1 MPQKSSIIFSRNP
14 DLKRNKQLVSMLTR
28 ILLICLIPSTVVLA
42 STDAFQRSQV
52 GPVGLLKDPWEI
64 LYAPN
69 GKLWIT
75 ERSKGEVSEVDPQSG
90 AKRSLLKIEDV
101 YPFVG
106 QAGLL
111 GIDHHPDLG
120 KGVNE
125 DWVYLT
131 YTYQSGD
138 SPFQRLVRYRYET
151 LNDLGQ
157 FVDPKVLLENLP
169 SGNDHISGRLKVG
182 PDKKIYLTIGD
193 MGANQFGNKCKP
205 IESQRIPASEEIQLQ
220 DWSAYKGKILRI
232 NLDGSVP
239 GDNPLISGIQSHI
252 YSYGH
257 RNAQGLAFSK
267 NGYLFSSEHGPK
279 SDDEVNRIEAG
290 MNYGWPHIAGKQ
302 DNQAYTY
309 CNWSTH
315 PSCEVLKFSD
325 YFCPKSIPTNLESD
339 WYHSNFKEPLQ
350 TFFTVPNDHNFRQRS
365 CGHEFI
371 CWPTIATSSLEAYDS
386 DSIPN
391 WSSSLLVVSLK
402 HGQLYRLKLDSSRSR
417 IEEKTE
423 SLFRTQNRYRDIAIH
438 PDGKTFYLITDSEGL
453 TKAIKGGST
462 KDLHHPGT
470 ILQFSFRDTH

>member
-1 MPQKSSIIFSRNP
+1 
-14 DLKRNKQLVSMLTR
+14 LKRNKQLVSMLTR

-111 GIDHHPDLG
+111 GMDHHPNLG
-120 KGVNE
+120 KGLKE

-138 SPFQRLVRYRYET
+138 RPFQRLVRYRYET

-239 GDNPLISGIQSHI
+239 SDNPLISRIQSHI

-371 CWPTIATSSLEAYDS
+371 CWPTIATSSLEAYES

-417 IEEKTE
+417 IEENPE

>member
-1 MPQKSSIIFSRNP
+1 M
-14 DLKRNKQLVSMLTR
+14 KRNKQLVSMLTR

-69 GKLWIT
+69 GKFWIT

-90 AKRSLLKIEDV
+90 AKRKLLKIEDV

-111 GIDHHPDLG
+111 GMDHHPNLG

-138 SPFQRLVRYRYET
+138 RPFQRLVRYRYET

-205 IESQRIPASEEIQLQ
+205 IESQRIPTSEEIQQQ

-239 GDNPLISGIQSHI
+239 SDNPLISGIQSHI

-371 CWPTIATSSLEAYDS
+371 CWPTIATSSLEAYES
-386 DSIPN
+386 DSIPY

-402 HGQLYRLKLDSSRSR
+402 HGQLYRLKLDNSLSR
-417 IEEKTE
+417 IEEKPE

>member
-1 MPQKSSIIFSRNP
+1 
-14 DLKRNKQLVSMLTR
+14 LKRNKQLVSMLTR
-28 ILLICLIPSTVVLA
+28 ILLIWVIPTAVVFA
-42 STDAFQRSQV
+42 STNSFQRSQV

-90 AKRSLLKIEDV
+90 AKRKLLKIEDV

-111 GIDHHPDLG
+111 GMDHHPNLG

-138 SPFQRLVRYRYET
+138 RPLQKLVRYRYET

-205 IESQRIPASEEIQLQ
+205 IESQRIPTSEEIQQQ

-239 GDNPLISGIQSHI
+239 SDNPLISGIQSHI

-371 CWPTIATSSLEAYDS
+371 CWPTIATSSLEAYES

>member
-1 MPQKSSIIFSRNP
+1 
-14 DLKRNKQLVSMLTR
+14 LKRNKQLVSMLTR

-111 GIDHHPDLG
+111 GMDHHPNLG

-138 SPFQRLVRYRYET
+138 RPFQRLVRYRYEN

-205 IESQRIPASEEIQLQ
+205 IESQRIPASEEIQQQ

-239 GDNPLISGIQSHI
+239 SDNPLISGIQSHI

-350 TFFTVPNDHNFRQRS
+350 TFFTVPNDHNFRQQS

-371 CWPTIATSSLEAYDS
+371 CWPTIATSSLEAYES

-417 IEEKTE
+417 IEEKPE
-423 SLFRTQNRYRDIAIH
+423 SFFRTQNRYRDIAIH